1 MFIVCDFSVVCTIEE
16 YKKIVTE
23 KVKELDIA
31 MVLLNAGTLIPGHYL
46 S

>member
-1 MFIVCDFSVVCTIEE
+1 MCIVCDFSVVCTIEE
-16 YKKIVTE
+16 YKRIVAE

-31 MVLLNAGTLIPGHYL
+31 IVLLNAGTLIPGNYI